1 MTHSL
6 QKNFLKLIAVFFCVL
21 FLQGRLS
28 AQDLPVTPG
37 ASDNSAIASQEFRRG
52 VQSYYR
58 GQFNEAIM
66 IFEKALAYLP
76 NEPVIMDWLGK
87 AYFHSGLEAEALE
100 QWKRAYAQNYG
111 GSLLRTRIETI
122 EERRTPERE
131 TVTDFKY
138 AEQVSLKSRDTVNTF
153 FVKPT
158 SAVALDDGS
167 FWLAAYGSNEA
178 VHFDVN
184 GIIIERSSG
193 PIQGFSRPFAIAKK
207 TDGTLIVSEF
217 AGDKVTFLDVNG
229 KFIKSFG
236 SKGIGDGQFV
246 GPQYIALDAFENIYV
261 TDFGSARV
269 AVFSPDGE
277 FLFNF
282 GERSKTFG
290 GFVAPS
296 GIAVLSDIVYVSDS
310 YYGCV
315 YKFDTAGNFLG
326 ELLPKGSL
334 AEANGLCVWKD
345 SLLVLDRKTAYRLDT
360 ATATLSEL
368 VNIGNAPARLLAVS
382 PDVNAN
388 LLLVDYKNQEVK
400 VASTIKELAGGLFVS
415 VRKVVS
421 EKYPHVMLDVLVE
434 NRNGQPVVGLT
445 SENFFVTEKNVPVKN
460 FSFDAAAYMNTDCDI
475 TVIAERSMESAA
487 DEAAIRQAIAEIVKA
502 AGDNGRV
509 KIVSAAENPGFETI
523 TAKGISFKS
532 ALSPAWKLDKAVR
545 LATNDLVNAGPKRA
559 VIYLCSG
566 GNLASGFSSYG
577 LNDLAAFMN
586 NNGVR
591 FYTINLHRTP
601 VPAEIQYL
609 VYKTGGSINY
619 VYESA
624 GLAPLVAK
632 IQAAPSGLYRMSF
645 DSELFSNFG
654 RDFLPVEVEVR
665 LMTRSG
671 RDEINYFAPLE

>member
-1 MTHSL
+1 MTHTL
-6 QKNFLKLIAVFFCVL
+6 QKKLFKLTVFFFCVL
-21 FLQGRLS
+21 FLQSELL
-28 AQDLPVTPG
+28 AQNSLAPAASNSNSTI
-37 ASDNSAIASQEFRRG
+37 ASDEFRRG

-66 IFEKALAYLP
+66 IFERALAYLP

-100 QWKRAYAQNYG
+100 QWKRAYSQNYG

-138 AEQVSLKSRDTVNTF
+138 AEQVALKSRDHEHTF

-158 SAVALDDGS
+158 SVLALDDGS
-167 FWLAAYGSNEA
+167 FWLVAYGSNEL
-178 VHFDVN
+178 VHFDTN
-184 GIIIERSSG
+184 GIIIERSFG
-193 PIQGFSRPFAIAKK
+193 PVQGFSRPFGIAKK
-207 TDGTLIVSEF
+207 ADGTLIVSEF
-217 AGDKVTFLDVNG
+217 AGDKISFLDAGG
-229 KFIKSFG
+229 KFIASFG

-246 GPQYIALDAFENIYV
+246 GPQHIALDGYENIYV

-269 AVFSPDGE
+269 AVFSPDGK

-282 GERSKTFG
+282 GERSSTFG
-290 GFVAPS
+290 GFIAPS
-296 GIAVLSDIVYVSDS
+296 GIAILNDLVYVSDS

-315 YKFDTAGNFLG
+315 FKFDTAGNFLG

-334 AEANGLCVWKD
+334 AGANSILAWKD
-345 SLLVLDRKTAYRLDT
+345 SLLVLDRKTAYRLDA

-368 VNIGNAPARLLAVS
+368 VNVGNAPARLLAVA
-382 PDVNAN
+382 PDVNSN
-388 LLLVDYKNQEVK
+388 LLLIDYKNQEVK

-415 VRKVVS
+415 VQKVIS
-421 EKYPHVMLDVLVE
+421 EKYPHVVLDVLVE

-445 SENFFVTEKNVPVKN
+445 NENFFVTEKNVPVKN
-460 FSFDAAAYMNTDCDI
+460 LSFDAAGYFNTDCDI
-475 TVIAERSMESAA
+475 TIIAERSMEGAA
-487 DEAAIRQAIAEIVKA
+487 DDETIQQAIAEIVKA
-502 AGDNGRV
+502 VGDKGRV
-509 KIVSAAENPGFETI
+509 KVVSAAENPNFETI
-523 TAKGISFKS
+523 TKKGVSFKS
-532 ALSPAWKLDKAVR
+532 TVSPAWKLDKAVR
-545 LATNDLVNAGPKRA
+545 LATNDLIGAGPKRA
-559 VIYLCSG
+559 VIYLSSG
-566 GNLASGFSSYG
+566 GNLASSFLSYG
-577 LNDLAAFMN
+577 LNDLAAFMS

-591 FYTINLHRTP
+591 FYTVNLRRTA
-601 VPAEIQYL
+601 VPAEVQYL

-624 GLAPLVAK
+624 GLAPIISK
-632 IQAAPSGLYRMSF
+632 IQAASSGLYRMSF

-671 RDEINYFAPLE
+671 RDEIHYFAPLE